1 MRINRPAASAASFFR
16 DMTAQHDPLTNL
28 ADRALFAERWASG
41 LLNGRQRNST
51 HAPSIIG
58 DGGGHA
64 SRSDD
69 VDPARQAQPDL
80 AAVNELILHN
90 ARMATALDHMSQ
102 GLCMF
107 DVDKKLI
114 VCNAQYTRMYGIP
127 PEDVQPG
134 TPFRQILQNRLD
146 NGQFTV
152 GNPLDYIAERMA
164 AVAEGKA
171 SVKVHHLTDGRL
183 IAISHCP
190 LEDGGWVA
198 THDDITD
205 IRRIEAQVAHMAHH
219 DALTDLP
226 NRVLFR
232 DELGRALERIRPGE
246 HLAVLCLDLDQFKSV
261 NDTLGHPVGDVL
273 LREVAHRLRKGT
285 RGRDLVA
292 RIDGDAFAILQGA
305 IKGPESAKALA
316 EHIVNSLRQ
325 PYEVDGHQVV
335 IGTSIGIAVAPTD
348 SGDAD
353 QLLKLADMALY
364 RCKLEGRGMY
374 RFFEPEMDA
383 RMQARRALELDL
395 RKALVNGELE
405 IHYQPIVNI
414 QTDRVSGFEALLRWT
429 HAERGSVPPSE
440 FIPLAEDIGLIGQ
453 VGAWVLKKACAEAAK
468 WPADVQLAVNLSPAQ
483 FRGRALVLDV
493 LAALEHSG
501 LPANRLE
508 LEITETVMLQAT
520 GPTLATLHSL
530 RELGV
535 HISLDDFGTGCSSLS
550 HLHEFPFDTAS
561 AVRGADGHRAHRRSG
576 RAARAQRQD
585 HGARR
590 PHPVCGQRVELG
602 VLDVVDAGLGEI
614 VMMDDERQAIGCP
627 FRRRRGAHQLAF
639 ADRIGERIVE
649 RHQDDG
655 LVLEVLG
662 GVVGEAGAHG
672 IVSLL
677 GVRVLPVVAPAGVD
691 VDHVARQDA
700 APAEAL
706 RLDHRLDIGGRDQ
719 LSGAQRLA
727 AAEMALASSSTAL
740 VTIGGACSM
749 PSICSGE
756 SGEGLT

>member
-1 MRINRPAASAASFFR
+1 MRINRPPASAASFFG

-28 ADRALFAERWASG
+28 ADRALFAGRWASG
-41 LLNGRQRNST
+41 LLNGRQRHSA

-58 DGGGHA
+58 DGGGKA

-205 IRRIEAQVAHMAHH
+205 IRRIEAKVAHMAHH

-550 HLHEFPFDTAS
+550 HLHEFPFDKLKIDRTFIEHIHDNGSSLAIVRAVIELASSLGMSTTAEGVETMEQLAWLRAEGCVEVQGYFFSPARPASQIAGLLTGVADRGRS
-561 AVRGADGHRAHRRSG
+561 AASGPGIGRSG
-576 RAARAQRQD
+576 CL
-585 HGARR
+585 HTSG
-590 PHPVCGQRVELG
+590 
-602 VLDVVDAGLGEI
+602 
-614 VMMDDERQAIGCP
+614 
-627 FRRRRGAHQLAF
+627 
-639 ADRIGERIVE
+639 
-649 RHQDDG
+649 
-655 LVLEVLG
+655 
-662 GVVGEAGAHG
+662 
-672 IVSLL
+672 
-677 GVRVLPVVAPAGVD
+677 
-691 VDHVARQDA
+691 HV
-700 APAEAL
+700 
-706 RLDHRLDIGGRDQ
+706 Q
-719 LSGAQRLA
+719 LSGRGTALA
-727 AAEMALASSSTAL
+727 AGVECPNAARTIIPYKGDTA
-740 VTIGGACSM
+740 IIHPGADA
-749 PSICSGE
+749 
-756 SGEGLT
+756 